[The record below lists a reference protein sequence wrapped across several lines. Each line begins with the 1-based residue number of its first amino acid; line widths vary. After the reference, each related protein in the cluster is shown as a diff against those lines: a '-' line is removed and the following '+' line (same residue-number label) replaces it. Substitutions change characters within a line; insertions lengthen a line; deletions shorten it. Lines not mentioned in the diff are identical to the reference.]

1 MTALFALKLNHT
13 IIWAFFVMA
22 LAAIWFFAAT
32 GDLTG
37 ASCTIGVV
45 MVEVAGLALTQGRCP
60 LSGVAE
66 RLTPDRGASFDIF
79 LPERLAGRTK
89 PIFGRLFLGGVL
101 FTVLRWF

>member
-13 IIWAFFVMA
+13 IIWAFFVLA
-22 LAAIWFFAAT
+22 IAAIWFFAAT

-37 ASCTIGVV
+37 ASCTIGAA
-45 MVEVAGLALTQGRCP
+45 MVEVAGLGLTHGRCP

-66 RLTPDRGASFDIF
+66 RLTPDRGASFDIS
-79 LPERLAGRTK
+79 LPERLAGQTK
-89 PIFGRLFLGGVL
+89 PIFGQLFLGGLL